1 MKIGYY
7 PGCSLHSSAKEYDLS
22 AHLISGSL
30 GIELQEIKDWNCCG
44 AFEAASLSHLLALA
58 LPARN
63 LSIAAK
69 EFQKVIMPCSA
80 CLLAHV
86 RVKKE
91 LNGNEKL
98 KREVSEI
105 IEQQAVVDLDVRHL
119 LDVLV
124 NEAGIEKIKGNLKR
138 SLNGLRVACYYGC
151 VVVRPSQFYHFDN
164 PDCPQSLDEI
174 ITALGG
180 QSVPFPYKTK
190 CCGGALL
197 LPNEELTIEMTKS
210 ILIGAKDWGAQCI
223 VVACPMCHMALET
236 LYPKVE
242 SKYKVNLDMPILYFT
257 QLMGL
262 AFGYRVKELGL
273 ERNLIS
279 PMELVHSLQRS

>member
-7 PGCSLHSSAKEYDLS
+7 PGCTLHSSAKEYDLS
-22 AHLISGSL
+22 AQLILSNL
-30 GIELQEIKDWNCCG
+30 GVELQEIKDWNCCG
-44 AFEAASLSHLLALA
+44 AFEAASVSHLLSLA

-69 EFQKVIMPCSA
+69 EFQKVVMPCSA

-91 LNGNEKL
+91 LNDDEKL
-98 KREVSEI
+98 KQEVSEI
-105 IEQQAVVDLDVRHL
+105 IDQPAVVDLDVRHV
-119 LDVLV
+119 LDVFV
-124 NEAGIEKIKGNLKR
+124 NDIGIEKIKEKLKKP
-138 SLNGLRVACYYGC
+138 LNGLRVACYYGC
-151 VVVRPSQFYHFDN
+151 VVVRPSQFYHFDD
-164 PDCPQSLDEI
+164 PDDPQSLDEI

-197 LPNEELTIEMTKS
+197 LSDEELTLEMTKN
-210 ILIGAKDWGAQCI
+210 ILIGAKEWGAQCI
-223 VVACPMCHMALET
+223 VTVCPMCQMSLET
-236 LYPKVE
+236 LYPKIE
-242 SKYKVNLDMPILYFT
+242 SKYKVNLDMPVIYFT

-262 AFGYRVKELGL
+262 AFGYEAKELGL
-273 ERNLIS
+273 QRNLVS
-279 PMELVHSLQRS
+279 PMKLVDSLK